1 MRWLCVLAAAACAR
15 ASPAGPLADRVVASK
30 SLDEVKMMLTEL
42 EVDYAAYTSDI
53 ALRKLALSRTQ
64 RGAPSAAAIAPT
76 SSSGRRDAGL
86 SSEDDGLSSGG
97 RRGFETGDWE
107 NCIPKTSGCVGGSE
121 KNRTSSRVARCA
133 AVKIDSAPAQPANID
148 TVPIFNPHTT
158 TTQERPGAAALGSLS
173 FSLAPGARRRTKG
186 LGEASSW

>member
-42 EVDYAAYTSDI
+42 EVDYAAYGDHEGHV
-53 ALRKLALSRTQ
+53 R
-64 RGAPSAAAIAPT
+64 RGAGNQRPKVPKV
-76 SSSGRRDAGL
+76 L
-86 SSEDDGLSSGG
+86 PDD
-97 RRGFETGDWE
+97 
-107 NCIPKTSGCVGGSE
+107 
-121 KNRTSSRVARCA
+121 
-133 AVKIDSAPAQPANID
+133 NID

-158 TTQERPGAAALGSLS
+158 TTQERKGAAALGSLS